1 MTLEAIIQ
9 EFRHKVCGEI
19 RLTSEGVNRY
29 LVLTPFM
36 FDDGDHLCILLK
48 REGTKWYLS
57 DEGHTF
63 MHVSYDE
70 IDIEQG
76 NRRKIIDNVLL
87 SYGIRN
93 DNGELKAVIEG
104 DAYGDTFYSFVQGL
118 IKITD
123 ISYLT
128 RERVRSTFL
137 EDFQSFLGER
147 VPEDRRAFDYSDPQ
161 HDPERKYVVDCRI
174 NGARRPLFVFA
185 VPNDD
190 KCRDAT
196 ITCLK
201 YEKFGVP
208 FIASAIFENQ
218 EEINRRVLARFSD
231 VCEKQ
236 FPSLQSA
243 KDRFEP
249 YWKGL
254 IGNYHP

>member
-1 MTLEAIIQ
+1 MTPETIIQ
-9 EFRHKVCGEI
+9 EFQRKVCEEVH
-19 RLTSEGVNRY
+19 LASEGVNRY
-29 LVLTPFM
+29 IVFTPFM

-48 REGTKWYLS
+48 KEGDRWYLS

-70 IDIEQG
+70 IDIERG
-76 NRRKIIDNVLL
+76 TRSKIIDAVLL

-93 DNGELKAVIEG
+93 EDGELKSVIEG
-104 DAYGDTFYSFVQGL
+104 DAYGDALYSFVQGL

-123 ISYLT
+123 VSYLT
-128 RERVRSTFL
+128 RERVRSTFM
-137 EDFQSFLGER
+137 EDFRFFLTER
-147 VPEDRRAFDYSDPQ
+147 VPENRRAFDYSDPQ
-161 HDPERKYVVDCRI
+161 RDPERKYVVDCRV
-174 NGARRPLFVFA
+174 NGTRRPLFVFA

-190 KCRDAT
+190 RCRDAT
-196 ITCLK
+196 ITCLQ

-208 FIASAIFENQ
+208 FVATAIFENQ

-243 KDRFEP
+243 KERFEP

-254 IGNYHP
+254 IDE

>member
-1 MTLEAIIQ
+1 MNPESIVQ
-9 EFRHKVCGEI
+9 EFRRKVCEGI

-29 LVLTPFM
+29 IVFTPFM
-36 FDDGDHLCILLK
+36 FDDGDHLSILLK
-48 REGTKWYLS
+48 RENDKWYLS

-70 IDIEQG
+70 IDIERG
-76 NRRKIIDNVLL
+76 TRSKIIDSVLL

-93 DNGELKAVIEG
+93 ETGELRSVIEG
-104 DAYGDTFYSFVQGL
+104 DAYGDALYSFVQGL

-137 EDFQSFLGER
+137 EDFRFFLEER
-147 VPEDRRAFDYSDPQ
+147 IPENRRVFEYSDPK
-161 HDPERKYVVDCRI
+161 HDPERKYVIDCRI
-174 NGARRPLFVFA
+174 NGTRRPLFVFA
-185 VPNDD
+185 IHNDD

-196 ITCLK
+196 INCLQ

-208 FIASAIFENQ
+208 FIATAVFENQ

-243 KDRFEP
+243 KERFDS

-254 IGNYHP
+254 IGE